1 MGRNLYTARGKAMD
15 KTPWNCH
22 PRPQMRRDS
31 FLCLN
36 GIWDFTVCAE
46 SALPAQYDKEILVPF
61 CPESLLSGLQM
72 TIAPGN
78 YLFYRRNFSLPEGF
92 LKKRLL
98 LHIGGADQI
107 ADVFVN
113 GQHLCT
119 HIGGYEAFTVDI
131 TEALQA
137 ENTIVVRVLDDL
149 RDKTLPYGKQ
159 SLKRGGMWYTPVSGI
174 WQSVWLESVP
184 ESFVADLQ
192 IHYAGLSA
200 EILTGGDHNG
210 TIAVQTPDGEQ
221 VYPLTNGKAVITPEN
236 PRLWS
241 PEDPYLYA
249 FTLRAGEDTL
259 HSYFALRTLESRVID
274 GIPRLCLNGKPYFF
288 HGVLSQGYWSDGIY
302 TPVSPLCYEDDI
314 LALKALGF
322 NTVRKHIKVEPSLF
336 YYACDRLGMVVFQD
350 MVNNGSYSFIR
361 DTALPTI
368 GMQFFPD
375 KLLNRK
381 KEGREA
387 FLTGMAAAVRQLRS
401 HPCIVYWTIFNEGWG
416 QFDSNRVYDLL
427 RQLDSSRFIDTTSG
441 WFRGRKTGIDSRH
454 IYFGPWNQL
463 KAGGKPLVL
472 SEFGGHTYA
481 VEGHLFNPE
490 KAYGYKT
497 CKTLQA
503 WQDSVDELYRT
514 RILPAVK
521 EGLCG
526 AILTQDTDVEDE
538 INSLCTSDR
547 AVWKTDPARMRHLS
561 EALQNAI
568 AGQEASDPLKV

>member
-1 MGRNLYTARGKAMD
+1 MGQNLYTLRGKAMED
-15 KTPWNCH
+15 TPWNCH
-22 PRPQMRRDS
+22 PRPQLRRDS

-36 GIWDFTVCAE
+36 GKWAFTVRE
-46 SALPAQYDKEILVPF
+46 EKSLPEQYDLEITVPF
-61 CPESLLSGLQM
+61 CPESLLSGLQ
-72 TIAPGN
+72 TEIKPGS
-78 YLFYRRNFSLPEGF
+78 YLFYRRSFSLPEGF

-98 LHIGGADQI
+98 LHIDGADQI

-113 GQHLCT
+113 GQHLCS

-131 TEALQA
+131 TEALQE
-137 ENTIVVRVLDDL
+137 ENTITVRVLDDL
-149 RDKTLPYGKQ
+149 RNKALPYGKQ
-159 SLKRGGMWYTPVSGI
+159 TLRRGGMWYTPVSGI

-184 ESFVADLQ
+184 DSYVADLQ
-192 IHYAGLSA
+192 IRCSGLSA

-210 TIAVQTPDGEQ
+210 TITVKTPTGEQ
-221 VYPLTNGKAVITPEN
+221 IYPLVNGKATITPEN

-241 PEDPYLYA
+241 PEDPYLYE
-249 FTLRAGEDTL
+249 FTLRTGEDTVF
-259 HSYFALRTLESRVID
+259 SYFALRTLESRVVD

-302 TPVSPLCYEDDI
+302 TPASPLCFEDDI

-322 NTVRKHIKVEPSLF
+322 NTVRKHIKVESPLF

-361 DTALPTI
+361 DTALPTV
-368 GMQFFPD
+368 GMQHFPD

-381 KEGREA
+381 KEVREG
-387 FLTGMAAAVRQLRS
+387 FLQGMAATVRQLQN

-416 QFDSNRVYDLL
+416 QFDSNRVYDLF
-427 RQLDSSRFIDTTSG
+427 RALDSSRFIDTTSG
-441 WFRGRKTGIDSRH
+441 WFRGRKTDVDSRH

-463 KAGGKPLVL
+463 KAGNKPLVL

-481 VEGHLFNPE
+481 VENHIFNTE

-497 CKTLQA
+497 CKTLQQ
-503 WQDSVDELYRT
+503 WQDSVDELYKT

-521 EGLCG
+521 KGLCA

-538 INSLCTSDR
+538 INGLCTYDR
-547 AVWKTDPARMRHLS
+547 AVWKTDRARMRRLA
-561 EALQNAI
+561 EDLRNAI
-568 AGQEASDPLKV
+568 AEGAAVNPPKG

>member
-1 MGRNLYTARGKAMD
+1 MGQSLYTLRGKTMEE
-15 KTPWNCH
+15 TPWNCH

-36 GIWDFTVCAE
+36 GKWDFTVCAD
-46 SALPAQYDKEILVPF
+46 SALPQQYDKEITVPF
-61 CPESLLSGLQM
+61 CPESLLSGLQ
-72 TIAPGN
+72 TEIKPGS
-78 YLFYRRNFSLPEGF
+78 YLFYRRSFSLPEGF

-98 LHIGGADQI
+98 LHIDGADQI

-119 HIGGYEAFTVDI
+119 HTGGYEAFTVDI

-137 ENTIVVRVLDDL
+137 ENCIVVRVLDDL
-149 RDKTLPYGKQ
+149 RSKALPYGKQ
-159 SLKRGGMWYTPVSGI
+159 TLQRGGMWYTPVSGI

-184 ESFVADLQ
+184 EGFVADLQ
-192 IHYAGLSA
+192 IRCNGLSA
-200 EILTGGDHNG
+200 ELLTNGDHNG
-210 TIAVQTPDGEQ
+210 TITVKTPTGEQ
-221 VYPLTNGKAVITPEN
+221 QYPLTGGRAVITPEN

-241 PEDPYLYA
+241 PEDPYLYE
-249 FTLRAGEDTL
+249 FTLRTGEDTVY
-259 HSYFALRTLESRVID
+259 SYFALRTLESKVIN

-302 TPVSPLCYEDDI
+302 TPASPLCFEDDI
-314 LALKALGF
+314 LQLKALGF
-322 NTVRKHIKVEPSLF
+322 NTMRKHIKVEPSLF

-368 GMQFFPD
+368 GMQRFPD

-381 KEGREA
+381 KAVREG
-387 FLTGMAAAVRQLRS
+387 FLQGMAATVRQLQS

-416 QFDSNRVYDLL
+416 QFDSNRVYDLF
-427 RQLDSSRFIDTTSG
+427 RELDSSRFIDTTSG
-441 WFRGRKTGIDSRH
+441 WFRGRKTDVDSRH
-454 IYFGPWNQL
+454 IYFGPWKQL
-463 KAGGKPLVL
+463 KAGKKPLVL

-481 VEGHLFNPE
+481 VENHIFNTE

-497 CKTLQA
+497 CKTLQQ
-503 WQDSVDELYRT
+503 WQDSVDELYKT

-521 EGLCG
+521 KGLCA

-538 INSLCTSDR
+538 INGLCTYDR
-547 AVWKTDPARMRHLS
+547 AVWKTDPARMRRLA
-561 EALQNAI
+561 EDLQNAI
-568 AGQEASDPLKV
+568 AGQEAASPLKG